1 MDQLPAASLAPDS
14 PQSYANHLAGFI
26 YTRTME
32 IFEGKATNVALF
44 YLMILLIPI
53 YGVYGVYQYRKS
65 YIDLPYVGIRPG
77 LFGSWKAGYY
87 YLHNSADVVWEGY
100 QKYAREGRAFVIST
114 PKRWLVFLTDPDQI
128 AELAMVAD
136 SKIGFYEALNMPA
149 WFGPQK
155 NKHNRVAEPSLGD
168 YINTYHVDV
177 IKSQLTPR
185 MASILPEIRQEG
197 NVAWK
202 DTLKLGPDWT
212 KVGIWEVVI
221 QVVSRSA
228 NRCFVGLPLCRN
240 QELLDIFRAYA
251 IRTNEVVYMVDLAP
265 RMFQPLLEWVLLKR
279 FRLPQRAM
287 KILNPVFEER
297 KRMREELGQER
308 WDAEKPNDSITWI
321 IDAAMKKDAHQQTN
335 EQMSWR
341 LIWLNFAA
349 IHTTSMSTLHI
360 LYDLAANPEY
370 IDPLR
375 DEIIATMDQHGG
387 YTKEALNNMLKLDS
401 CLRESQRWNCV
412 VSIVISKL
420 TMSDYTFKSGK
431 VPLHLPK
438 GTFVTAPATAT
449 HLSEEIYGPD
459 AHIWK
464 GFRFSEMREKMTNP
478 EESSKLQAAATS
490 KEYLAFSHG
499 KHACTGRFFAIYQL
513 KMLLIYCLLRYD
525 IRLPLDRNGKRPDNR
540 YILGRRSAEVNGSL
554 EFCER
559 KEWNELKTRWGEFDE
574 EED

>member
-1 MDQLPAASLAPDS
+1 
-14 PQSYANHLAGFI
+14 
-26 YTRTME
+26 ME
-32 IFEGKATNVALF
+32 IFEGKATNVALL

-100 QKYAREGRAFVIST
+100 QKYAREGSAFVIST

-136 SKIGFYEALNMPA
+136 SKIGFYEALNMA
-149 WFGPQK
+149 G
-155 NKHNRVAEPSLGD
+155 R
-168 YINTYHVDV
+168 
-177 IKSQLTPR
+177 
-185 MASILPEIRQEG
+185 
-197 NVAWK
+197 
-202 DTLKLGPDWT
+202 
-212 KVGIWEVVI
+212 
-221 QVVSRSA
+221 RSA

-265 RMFQPLLEWVLLKR
+265 GMFQPLLEWVLLKR

-375 DEIIATMDQHGG
+375 EEIIATMDQHGG

-540 YILGRRSAEVNGSL
+540 YILGRRSAEINGSL
-554 EFCER
+554 EFRER

>member
-1 MDQLPAASLAPDS
+1 
-14 PQSYANHLAGFI
+14 
-26 YTRTME
+26 
-32 IFEGKATNVALF
+32 
-44 YLMILLIPI
+44 
-53 YGVYGVYQYRKS
+53 
-65 YIDLPYVGIRPG
+65 
-77 LFGSWKAGYY
+77 
-87 YLHNSADVVWEGY
+87 
-100 QKYAREGRAFVIST
+100 
-114 PKRWLVFLTDPDQI
+114 
-128 AELAMVAD
+128 
-136 SKIGFYEALNMPA
+136 
-149 WFGPQK
+149 
-155 NKHNRVAEPSLGD
+155 
-168 YINTYHVDV
+168 
-177 IKSQLTPR
+177 
-185 MASILPEIRQEG
+185 
-197 NVAWK
+197 
-202 DTLKLGPDWT
+202 
-212 KVGIWEVVI
+212 
-221 QVVSRSA
+221 
-228 NRCFVGLPLCRN
+228 
-240 QELLDIFRAYA
+240 
-251 IRTNEVVYMVDLAP
+251 
-265 RMFQPLLEWVLLKR
+265 
-279 FRLPQRAM
+279 M
-287 KILNPVFEER
+287 KILKPVFEER

-375 DEIIATMDQHGG
+375 EEIIATMDQHGG

-420 TMSDYTFKSGK
+420 TMCDYTFKSGK
-431 VPLHLPK
+431 VPLYLPK

-449 HLSEEIYGPD
+449 HFSEEIYGPD

-540 YILGRRSAEVNGSL
+540 YVLGRRSAEIGGSL
-554 EFCER
+554 EFRER